1 MTGQKVRAEKSPIN
15 VPTLIEFAVSFIDG
29 CDPELHVSSLIEMF
43 ADSISLTAQQI
54 SSIYQQTIDQSKSTF
69 WINHRH
75 GRITSSR
82 FSEIKNLA
90 EKMQKDIS
98 YSCPEYLIA
107 AIMGYEKPVVTWQMN
122 HGINTEIH
130 AKHKYKSLTRR
141 FHKNM
146 AYNDP
151 GMAVFEE
158 YPYLSATRDMEI
170 NCNCHGA
177 GLVEIKCPATLIGKI
192 PSIENYSKHIEKDG
206 DKLKLKSTSPY
217 YSQIQGQLASTD
229 RLCCDLFVFSLQ
241 GNLTIRVKY
250 NDLYWKILLSDLRWF
265 WRTVIAD
272 ELLTKILKHEMG
284 KIYDE
289 DSLVAINKPK
299 ISIALQESDLNL
311 TNEILVDNNEMFI
324 VIDK

>member
-217 YSQIQGQLASTD
+217 YSQMQGQLAATG
-229 RLCCDLFVFSLQ
+229 RLYCNLFVF
-241 GNLTIRVKY
+241 
-250 NDLYWKILLSDLRWF
+250 F
-265 WRTVIAD
+265 
-272 ELLTKILKHEMG
+272 
-284 KIYDE
+284 
-289 DSLVAINKPK
+289 
-299 ISIALQESDLNL
+299 ISRKLDNSC
-311 TNEILVDNNEMFI
+311 EIQ
-324 VIDK
+324 